1 MTGLAPLASG
11 SWLLARSSEKAVLL
25 VLGFT
30 YIVSGGRPAGFSLE
44 SGLLAPPRNQPTCEQ
59 EILPLPKEWETTEEE
74 R

>member
-1 MTGLAPLASG
+1 MVMAGLATPGRRLPAAG
-11 SWLLARSSEKAVLL
+11 WVLRKGIFL

-59 EILPLPKEWETTEEE
+59 EILPLPKE
-74 R
+74 